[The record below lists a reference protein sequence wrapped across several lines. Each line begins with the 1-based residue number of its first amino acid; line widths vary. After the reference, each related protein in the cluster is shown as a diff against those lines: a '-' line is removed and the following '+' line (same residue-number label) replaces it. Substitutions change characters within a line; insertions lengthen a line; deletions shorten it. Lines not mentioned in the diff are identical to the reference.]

1 MKKLLLSL
9 PALILV
15 SSISTINAQD
25 ITVTLNGEAVAFDQ
39 PPIIQDERTLVPLR
53 AIFEA
58 MGASV
63 EWDQE
68 TQTVTAS
75 RSSDTV
81 SLTIGSNMLYKNDEA
96 VMLDVPAQIVNERT
110 LVPARAV
117 AESFGAFVDWNG
129 ETQTVVITD
138 TYDWVTVID
147 NTSPTE
153 QPIKT
158 PIPTPMPTPIA
169 SPAPT
174 AAPTAVPAPTVVPT
188 ANPTTA
194 PTPTHIVVEAS
205 PETIGVTVWIGETGT
220 KYHHQDCR
228 TLRGNKYEITLEEAE
243 AQGRTPCGV
252 CYK

>member
-9 PALILV
+9 PALMLV

-25 ITVTLNGEAVAFDQ
+25 ITVKVNGEAVTFDQ
-39 PPIIQDERTLVPLR
+39 PPMIQDERTLVPLR

-81 SLTIGSNMLYKNDEA
+81 SLTIGSSMLYKNNEA

-117 AESFGAFVDWNG
+117 AESFGALVDWNG

-138 TYDWVTVID
+138 TYDWVTVI
-147 NTSPTE
+147 NNISPTE

-158 PIPTPMPTPIA
+158 PIPTPISTPIA
-169 SPAPT
+169 TPAPT
-174 AAPTAVPAPTVVPT
+174 AASTEKPTA
-188 ANPTTA
+188 
-194 PTPTHIVVEAS
+194 THIVAETPVETTSA
-205 PETIGVTVWIGETGT
+205 TVWIGETGT
-220 KYHHQDCR
+220 KYHRQDCR
-228 TLRGNKYEITLEEAE
+228 TLKGNKYEIILKE
-243 AQGRTPCGV
+243 AQSQGREPCKV
-252 CYK
+252 CNP

>member
-15 SSISTINAQD
+15 SSISTINAED
-25 ITVTLNGEAVAFDQ
+25 ITVKVNGEAVSFDQ

-81 SLTIGSNMLYKNDEA
+81 SLTIGSSTLYKNDE
-96 VMLDVPAQIVNERT
+96 VIMLDVPAQIVNERT

-117 AESFGAFVDWNG
+117 AESFSAFVDWDG

-138 TYDWVTVID
+138 TYDWVTVIN

-153 QPIKT
+153 QPVKT
-158 PIPTPMPTPIA
+158 TMPTPTVTLVPTA
-169 SPAPT
+169 SPIAEPT
-174 AAPTAVPAPTVVPT
+174 AAPTANPTV
-188 ANPTTA
+188 
-194 PTPTHIVVEAS
+194 TPAEKPAATHIVVEAPS
-205 PETIGVTVWIGETGT
+205 GITGVTVWIGETGA
-220 KYHHQDCR
+220 KYHRQDCR
-228 TLRGNKYEITLEEAE
+228 TLKGNKYEITLKE
-243 AQGRTPCGV
+243 AQSQGREPCKV
-252 CYK
+252 CDP